1 MKHKQIGSTIYQFRN
16 WKIAGDAQMLYYEE
30 MDKTGKRPT
39 NEEFEAMMIANTI
52 NFKID
57 NDWVY
62 VADKIVD
69 IAAQTGVKFTQEPY
83 TKNDA
88 KLNAFAN
95 ALIMECVGVCMKI
108 AKDEEQYGGN
118 SYEVVTTATEAAR
131 LIKLRFMIE
140 DEE

>member
-16 WKIAGDAQMLYYEE
+16 WKIAGDAQMLYYEAE
-30 MDKTGKRPT
+30 RPAK
-39 NEEFEAMMIANTI
+39 EEFEKLLVANKI

-57 NDWVY
+57 NDWVD
-62 VADKIVD
+62 VNCRIVD
-69 IAAQTGVKFTQEPY
+69 IAKKNGVKFTQEPY
-83 TKNDA
+83 TANDA

-95 ALIMECVGVCMKI
+95 ELIMECVGVCMTI
-108 AKDEEQYGGN
+108 AENEKLYGGN
-118 SYEVVTTATEAAR
+118 SYEIVTTATEAAR